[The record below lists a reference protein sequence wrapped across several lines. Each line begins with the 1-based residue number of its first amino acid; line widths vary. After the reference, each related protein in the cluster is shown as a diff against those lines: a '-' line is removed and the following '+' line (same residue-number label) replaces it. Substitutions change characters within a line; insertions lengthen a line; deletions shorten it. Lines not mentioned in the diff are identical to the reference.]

1 MKSKLSP
8 WPYIKHNKRRM
19 AALIISLAVFA
30 AMLYLIVYIID
41 STVLP
46 FYDIGLEK
54 YKSSNVLAID
64 YDETKDVKYEEGMTD
79 EEYYKLFWNAVYKG
93 FSRVKDKI
101 KAIDHVDDVL
111 LFKRSQ
117 LRFKTI
123 TGDMTEPVYLFEN
136 LDDINTLMKHE
147 DLKIIRGRMPK
158 KRGEIVVD
166 RKIAN
171 NQGNA
176 LLNSMAEGYTVV
188 GFIDSDKYI
197 SFGFAC
203 ENENNGW
210 LLVLTDK
217 QVSVADDVRKAGIKV
232 NSVQDYESTKKS
244 FDSEVGGLDKV
255 KIVFSMVSNII
266 LSLCIMVVLSL
277 HISDRHNEW
286 CLISSIGFSKFEIY
300 IMAIKEL
307 LFAFVLGG
315 VLGISAGFLLS
326 LYMDI
331 STMKPIG
338 VHIPCFRLEGVI
350 LAVIMII
357 MILGFCQL
365 PLFVN
370 LNKVTT
376 IDEIE
381 D

>member
-1 MKSKLSP
+1 MKSRLSP

-41 STVLP
+41 TTVMP

-54 YKSSNVLAID
+54 YKTTNVLTIKFE
-64 YDETKDVKYEEGMTD
+64 ETEDVKQEEGMTE
-79 EEYYKLFWNAVYKG
+79 EEYIKRYWNAVYKG
-93 FSRVKDKI
+93 FERVKGKI
-101 KAIDHVDDVL
+101 KAVDHVDDVL
-111 LFKRSQ
+111 LFKRAE
-117 LRFKTI
+117 LRFKTV
-123 TGDMTEPVYLFEN
+123 TGDISQPVYLFEN
-136 LDDINTLMKHE
+136 TDDIKTLTEHE
-147 DLKIIRGRMPK
+147 DLKLVSGRMPE
-158 KRGEIVVD
+158 KRGELVVD
-166 RKIAN
+166 KKIAD
-171 NQGNA
+171 NQGDN
-176 LLNSMAEGYTVV
+176 LLYNLSQEYKVV
-188 GFIDSDKYI
+188 GYVDTSKYI

-203 ENENNGW
+203 EDENNGRV
-210 LLVLTDK
+210 LVLTDK
-217 QVSVADDVRKAGIKV
+217 QVSVADDVRKAGVKV
-232 NSVQDYESTKKS
+232 NAASDYESTKKYY
-244 FDSEVGGLDKV
+244 DDDIGNLDNV

-300 IMAIKEL
+300 IMALKEL
-307 LFAFVLGG
+307 LFAFILGG
-315 VLGISAGFLLS
+315 GIGVCIGYLFAK
-326 LYMDI
+326 YMDL
-331 STMKPIG
+331 TMMKPIG
-338 VHIPCFRLEGVI
+338 VHIPCFRMEGVT
-350 LAVIMII
+350 LAIIMIV